1 MVANVADQLEQR
13 KPQNVSEFKKKW
25 FLSLKSD
32 GKK

>member
-13 KPQNVSEFKKKW
+13 KPQNVSEFKKNL